1 LDDVYHFAI
10 EEQASVSCRIED
22 PRRPKN
28 IPWPT
33 HECRI
38 DVWTGRLRLVESQIR
53 KDNFQVVRQ
62 IAISKEWS
70 RHRFNGTR
78 NDIKKTIALRR

>member
-1 LDDVYHFAI
+1 LDDLYHFAI

-28 IPWPT
+28 VPPN

-70 RHRFNGTR
+70 CRRFDGTR
-78 NDIKKTIALRR
+78 NDIKMMIALRR